1 MFTQLLGLLK
11 DRAVTITAS
20 DAGEGKL
27 RVCIVPL
34 KKNDDEN
41 AALSAPLMIV
51 GTAEEIDAGLP
62 EAISSYVETYT
73 PLNEQTE
80 RIRAEREQATKDDQT
95 KADEERKARAAKN
108 GKKVS
113 TPTKPVPAKK
123 PDPEVKKVAP
133 PAETADLFATEA
145 SARLVSVAGPSND
158 DSADDSADDVEK
170 VDADSGD
177 DAGE

>member
-1 MFTQLLGLLK
+1 MFTQLSGLLK

-51 GTAEEIDAGLP
+51 GTAEEIDEGLT

-73 PLNEQTE
+73 PLHEQTE
-80 RIRAEREQATKDDQT
+80 RIRAEREQAAKDDQT
-95 KADEERKARAAKN
+95 KAEEDRKARAAKN

-113 TPTKPVPAKK
+113 TVSKPTPVKK
-123 PDPEVKKVAP
+123 PAPEVKKALA

-145 SARLVSVAGPSND
+145 SAPAEAVASPSND
-158 DSADDSADDVEK
+158 DSIDDVEV
-170 VDADSGD
+170 VDADSGED
-177 DAGE
+177 SGE